1 MTKFM
6 AYEELKKHGIT
17 ADTPENLMLGAG
29 IICHNLEWESNKWKY
44 DILGATSGGNKVSI
58 VPEITTVEV
67 DGALVKI
74 KGLDRKTGETAKLE
88 TNLIEITPAMMK
100 AGVIGK
106 DGTSNVTGYDLITSK
121 PDIETGDYYKN
132 FGFVGKKTDGTP
144 VIVIFD
150 NALCTSG
157 FEAENK
163 NKEATVVKC
172 TFECYQECDA
182 ETDLSILPYR
192 IYYPTPATHT
202 EQV

>member
-1 MTKFM
+1 M

-29 IICHNLEWESNKWKY
+29 IICHNLEWKSNKWEY

-88 TNLIEITPAMMK
+88 TNLIEITPTMMK

-106 DGTSNVTGYDLITSK
+106 NGTSEITGYDLITSK

-172 TFECYQECDA
+172 TFECYQECTA

-192 IYYPTPATHT
+192 IYYPTPATQT
-202 EQV
+202 EQG

>member
-1 MTKFM
+1 M
-6 AYEELKKHGIT
+6 AYDELKKHGIT

-29 IICHNLEWESNKWKY
+29 IICHNLEWKSNKWQY

-106 DGTSNVTGYDLITSK
+106 NGTSGVTGYDLITSK
-121 PDIETGDYYKN
+121 PDIEAGDYYKN

-172 TFECYQECDA
+172 TFECYQECNA

-192 IYYPTPATHT
+192 IYYPTPATQT
-202 EQV
+202 E

>member
-1 MTKFM
+1 M

-17 ADTPENLMLGAG
+17 SDTPENLMLGAG
-29 IICHNLEWESNKWKY
+29 IICHNLVYNSTQSKWTY

-58 VPEITTVEV
+58 IPEITTVEA

-74 KGLDRKTGETAKLE
+74 KGLDRKTGETAKME

-106 DGTSNVTGYDLITSK
+106 DANSDVTGYSLITSK
-121 PDIETGDYYKN
+121 PDIEAGDYYEN

-144 VIVIFD
+144 IIVIFD

-182 ETDLSILPYR
+182 DTDLSILPYR
-192 IYYPTPATHT
+192 IYYPTPA
-202 EQV
+202 QANG

>member
-1 MTKFM
+1 M

-29 IICHNLEWESNKWKY
+29 IVCHNLEFDSSTSKWKY
-44 DILGATSGGNKVSI
+44 DVLGATQGGNKVSI
-58 VPEITTVEV
+58 VPEITTVEA

-74 KGLDRKTGETAKLE
+74 KGLDRKTGETAKME
-88 TNLIEITPAMMK
+88 TNLIEITPELMK

-106 DGTSNVTGYDLITSK
+106 NGTSDITGYNLITSK
-121 PDIETGDYYKN
+121 PDIEAGDYYKN

-172 TFECYQECDA
+172 TFECYQECNA

-192 IYYPTPATHT
+192 IYYPTPATQT
-202 EQV
+202 EQN

>member
-1 MTKFM
+1 M

-29 IICHNLEWESNKWKY
+29 IICHNLEWKSNKWEY

-100 AGVIGK
+100 AGVIGEN
-106 DGTSNVTGYDLITSK
+106 GTSDVTGYDLITSK
-121 PDIETGDYYKN
+121 PDIEAGDYYKN
-132 FGFVGKKTDGTP
+132 FGFVGKKADGTP

-172 TFECYQECDA
+172 TFECYQECNA

-192 IYYPTPATHT
+192 IYYPTPATQT
-202 EQV
+202 EQD